1 MRAVALWP
9 GHEEARIELDTAID
23 AGVELDHP
31 AVEALWIELRI
42 DGAVER
48 ISEIDAPPVAADLD
62 HLRSAVQSAVAGCD
76 ARATIPPI
84 RTLPVSFG
92 LNGSLTSYWRRSPVP
107 QHAT

>member
-9 GHEEARIELDTAID
+9 GHEEPRIELDTAID

-62 HLRSAVQSAVAGCD
+62 HLRSAVQNAVRGRVRR
-76 ARATIPPI
+76 ARHDPANPDFASELRI
-84 RTLPVSFG
+84 
-92 LNGSLTSYWRRSPVP
+92 NGSLTSYWRRSP
-107 QHAT
+107 